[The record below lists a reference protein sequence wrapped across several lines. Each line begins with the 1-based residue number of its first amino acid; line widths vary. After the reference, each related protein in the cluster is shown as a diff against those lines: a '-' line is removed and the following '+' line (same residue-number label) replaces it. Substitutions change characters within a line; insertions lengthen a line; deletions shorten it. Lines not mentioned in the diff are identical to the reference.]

1 MKTLKMGIVMVA
13 YASYESVKK
22 SVEENLKLIDGK
34 YPLFIVDNCSPD
46 IKTISYLVDLEMM
59 NKNVVVLSPGKN
71 LGCHNGFNYGFYH
84 IITNYKGVEV
94 LVKCDDDTML
104 YNCIDFDE
112 ILSLFKKTGIA
123 FLGTN
128 FFGDNRL
135 QEELIVREMHGEN
148 AKYMTDVVY
157 WNPKI
162 ANIPLGFIDANFFKN
177 IGGFKVAYRNARN
190 EIIKSQDHLY
200 GGEEAYIS
208 QKANEL
214 GLQYAYLYMHGA
226 RTVGNDEID
235 PDYMLWKYVYGF
247 LGTYKKDFASFLKDE
262 KAKEEG
268 YAYWLSY
275 SDNGMHQLWAKNYYE
290 KRNNDKSN

>member
-59 NKNVVVLSPGKN
+59 NKNVIVLIPGKN
-71 LGCHNGFNYGFYH
+71 LGCHNGFNYGFFH
-84 IITNYKGVEV
+84 ILTNYKGVEV

-104 YNCIDFDE
+104 YPCIDFDE

-128 FFGDNRL
+128 FFSDNRL
-135 QEELIVREMHGEN
+135 YGELVTREMHSDFI
-148 AKYMTDVVY
+148 TDIVY
-157 WNPKI
+157 WNPKV
-162 ANIPLGFIDANFFKN
+162 ANIPLGFVEANFFKK

-190 EIIKSQDHLY
+190 EIIKNQDHLY

-214 GLQYAYLYMHGA
+214 NLPYGYLYLHGA

-247 LGTYKKDFASFLKDE
+247 LGDYKKDFSEFKKDE
-262 KAKEEG
+262 NAKEEG
-268 YAYWLSY
+268 YSYWLSY
-275 SDNGMHQLWAKNYYE
+275 SENGMHQLWAKNYYE
-290 KRNNDKSN
+290 KRNTK